1 MELEKI
7 AIPIVGG
14 LKSDDLPA
22 PETYT
27 YWKDRTNRTFYIDY
41 EIDDDYSLLELAK
54 VIIQMNIEEKD
65 VRTEDLKPI
74 RLFIHSYGGC
84 LEQANFFCDL
94 IQASRIPVITI
105 AMGVAMSAGF
115 LIFLSG
121 RKRYAFF
128 HTQMLIHEGSAAF
141 QGTAG
146 QVEDA
151 QKSYKKQI
159 EEMKRYILDKTSID
173 EKTFNR
179 NKNKDWYL
187 SSEELVKYNIVDEII
202 TDISVI
208 L

>member
-7 AIPIVGG
+7 AIPLVGN
-14 LKSDDLPA
+14 LKSDDLPD

-27 YWKDRTNRTFYIDY
+27 YWKDRKNRTFYIDY
-41 EIDDDYSLLELAK
+41 EIDDTYTLMELAK
-54 VIIQMNIEEKD
+54 VIIQMNVEEKD
-65 VRTEDLKPI
+65 TEIQNLEPI
-74 RLFIHSYGGC
+74 RLFIHSYGGD

-94 IQASRIPVITI
+94 IQASRIPIITI
-105 AMGVAMSAGF
+105 AMGAAMSAGF

-121 RKRYAFF
+121 KKRYAFS
-128 HTQMLIHEGSAAF
+128 HTQMLIHEGSASF

-159 EEMKRYILDKTSID
+159 EDMKKYILEKTEID
-173 EKTFNR
+173 EKTFNKNR
-179 NKNKDWYL
+179 NKDWYL
-187 SSEELVKYNIVDEII
+187 SADELVKYKIVDEII
-202 TDISVI
+202 TDLNVI

>member
-105 AMGVAMSAGF
+105 A
-115 LIFLSG
+115 IG
-121 RKRYAFF
+121 RCNVCWLLNFPVW
-128 HTQMLIHEGSAAF
+128 T
-141 QGTAG
+141 
-146 QVEDA
+146 
-151 QKSYKKQI
+151 
-159 EEMKRYILDKTSID
+159 
-173 EKTFNR
+173 
-179 NKNKDWYL
+179 
-187 SSEELVKYNIVDEII
+187 
-202 TDISVI
+202 
-208 L
+208 

>member
-27 YWKDRTNRTFYIDY
+27 YWKDRNNRTFYIDY
-41 EIDDDYSLLELAK
+41 EIDEDYSLLELAK

-74 RLFIHSYGGC
+74 RLFIHSYGGR

-121 RKRYAFF
+121 RKRYAFS
-128 HTQMLIHEGSAAF
+128 HTQMLTHEGNAAF

-187 SSEELVKYNIVDEII
+187 TAEELVKYNIVDEII